1 MLIMKYVVDYYMVFN
16 WEGGIES
23 NYLNVVHCRVFCKKV
38 FINIFIND
46 YVYNDKMQKNHFII
60 RVQTLKLYIVMASW

>member
-23 NYLNVVHCRVFCKKV
+23 NYLNVVRCRVFLQES
-38 FINIFIND
+38 FH
-46 YVYNDKMQKNHFII
+46 Q
-60 RVQTLKLYIVMASW
+60 YIYKWLCIQW